1 MHSKEKIM
9 NEQQKFE
16 KMKTANEDHPDHDQ
30 CFIYDR
36 HVGLTVIFR
45 YYKFIK

>member
-1 MHSKEKIM
+1 M
-9 NEQQKFE
+9 NSRSFE
-16 KMKTANEDHPDHDQ
+16 KKKTANEDHPDHDQ